1 MKANRILYFMILWEM
16 ILAPKL
22 QNKQNKTKTQAKAIK
37 DKKKKHLTV
46 RSSITIAFFDEI
58 LALRQNGMY
67 I

>member
-37 DKKKKHLTV
+37 DKKK
-46 RSSITIAFFDEI
+46 AFNSTEFDYNCV
-58 LALRQNGMY
+58 LR
-67 I
+67 